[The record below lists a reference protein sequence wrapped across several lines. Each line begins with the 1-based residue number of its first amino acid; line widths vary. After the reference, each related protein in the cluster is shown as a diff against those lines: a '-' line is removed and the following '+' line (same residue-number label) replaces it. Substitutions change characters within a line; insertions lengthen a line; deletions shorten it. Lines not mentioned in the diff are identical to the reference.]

1 MANPDSSPS
10 LHPTPE
16 AEARELLEVHRD
28 HGIKDVTAV
37 LMSQFSVL
45 QTRAQMMLTI
55 TTLTLT
61 ITGFS
66 GPKIAASGLFS
77 RVTMAAGLLFTLA
90 STLLILG
97 GSLRIRWVTQFKSDT
112 PLDFVTRV
120 LAYRNAKTRLFFAE
134 ICLLVAGLACYV
146 AAVVAYF
153 IIGEGM

>member
-1 MANPDSSPS
+1 MANPDLSQS

-16 AEARELLEVHRD
+16 AEARQLLETQ
-28 HGIKDVTAV
+28 GEQGLKGAIAV
-37 LMSQFSVL
+37 LMTQFNVL

-66 GPKIAASGLFS
+66 GPKIAASGMFS
-77 RVTMAAGLLFTLA
+77 RVAMAAGLLFTLA

-97 GSLRIRWVTQFKSDT
+97 GSLRIRWVTQFKGDS
-112 PLDFVTRV
+112 PLQFVTRV
-120 LAYRNAKTRLFFAE
+120 LTYRNAKTRLFFAE

-146 AAVVAYF
+146 AGVVAYF
-153 IIGEGM
+153 ILGE